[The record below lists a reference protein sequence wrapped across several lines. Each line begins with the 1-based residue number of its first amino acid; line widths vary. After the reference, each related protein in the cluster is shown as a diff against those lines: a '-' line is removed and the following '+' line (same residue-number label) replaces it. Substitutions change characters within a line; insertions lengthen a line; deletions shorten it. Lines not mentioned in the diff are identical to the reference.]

1 MTTTTPV
8 PVGIV
13 TLGGDVND
21 STTHDQV
28 DRIIHRR
35 EMECLVMLNSSTMA
49 TPVSELYCPGTF
61 DGWSCW
67 PDTPAGTSV
76 QVPCPEFITGF
87 DPSRMA
93 HKECNPNGT
102 WYRHP
107 TSGHV
112 WSNYTTCINLD
123 DLNWRQHVN
132 RIYEIGY
139 FISLLA
145 LLLSL
150 FILYHFKHFRV
161 ESARFATRD
170 TFCARSYLPVRFTVS
185 SYVESLRCARTTLHM
200 HLFASFAV
208 NNALW
213 LLWYRLVV
221 NHPDA
226 IMNNGVEC
234 QVLHVILH
242 YFLLASYAWMLCE
255 GFYLH
260 TLLVNA
266 FISESR
272 LVRWLCVLGWTV
284 PVLIIVVYT
293 ALRAAGPG
301 KDTSECWINEN
312 RYSLVLAVPVCV
324 SMVLNLGFLCNILRV
339 LLVKLRAAPHV
350 GSARP
355 SSTLLQAVRATLL
368 LVPLLGLNYLVT
380 PFRPPPGHYYEK
392 TYEVISATTASF
404 QGLCVAIMFCF
415 CNGEVVAQV
424 KRKWQH
430 LMFRPRANSCTATTV
445 SVRQFV
451 RSTNGPVT
459 NEDNV

>member
-170 TFCARSYLPVRFTVS
+170 TFCARSYLP
-185 SYVESLRCARTTLHM
+185 E
-200 HLFASFAV
+200 
-208 NNALW
+208 
-213 LLWYRLVV
+213 
-221 NHPDA
+221 P
-226 IMNNGVEC
+226 
-234 QVLHVILH
+234 
-242 YFLLASYAWMLCE
+242 
-255 GFYLH
+255 
-260 TLLVNA
+260 
-266 FISESR
+266 
-272 LVRWLCVLGWTV
+272 
-284 PVLIIVVYT
+284 
-293 ALRAAGPG
+293 ALRAHHAAHALVRLLRRQQRPVAAVVPPGGQPPGRHHEQRGGVPGAARDTALLPAGELRVDAVRGLLPAHLAGERLHLRVAARQVAVRAGLDRSRPHHRGVHGLEGGRPG
-301 KDTSECWINEN
+301 QG
-312 RYSLVLAVPVCV
+312 Y
-324 SMVLNLGFLCNILRV
+324 LRV
-339 LLVKLRAAPHV
+339 LDQREQVLAGAGGARVRVHGAEPGLPVQHPARAAGEAASRPPRGLGAAFQHAAAAPARERPRRVAGGEGDAAIGPAARAQLPGDPLPAATRTLLREDLRGHIRDHRLLPGPVRCDNVLLLQRRGGGAGQAEMAAPHV
-350 GSARP
+350 PAAGELLYRNHGFGTSDNF
-355 SSTLLQAVRATLL
+355 STA
-368 LVPLLGLNYLVT
+368 GL
-380 PFRPPPGHYYEK
+380 
-392 TYEVISATTASF
+392 
-404 QGLCVAIMFCF
+404 
-415 CNGEVVAQV
+415 
-424 KRKWQH
+424 
-430 LMFRPRANSCTATTV
+430 
-445 SVRQFV
+445 
-451 RSTNGPVT
+451 
-459 NEDNV
+459 

>member
-1 MTTTTPV
+1 M
-8 PVGIV
+8 
-13 TLGGDVND
+13 GDVND

-150 FILYHFKHFRV
+150 FILYHFK
-161 ESARFATRD
+161 
-170 TFCARSYLPVRFTVS
+170 
-185 SYVESLRCARTTLHM
+185 SLRCARTTLHM

-445 SVRQFV
+445 SFV

>member
-150 FILYHFKHFRV
+150 FILYHFK
-161 ESARFATRD
+161 
-170 TFCARSYLPVRFTVS
+170 
-185 SYVESLRCARTTLHM
+185 SLRCARTTLHM

-445 SVRQFV
+445 SFV